1 MSVSRGRLRII
12 KKKVEATK
20 NLMKITR
27 AMEMV
32 ARAKVRKFER
42 EFAKYKEYMKELERI
57 REKLPL
63 KGLEHP
69 LTVGYGKT
77 LILVISTDLGLCG
90 AFNSEIF
97 RRAEEEYSRIADF
110 AGFIVV
116 GSRGVSHFRRK
127 GLVKAYEKLYDIPN
141 MNIASS
147 IMDHTL
153 QYMRENGVGK
163 LTVVYGEYV
172 NALVQRPAVVE
183 LIPLEENA
191 GDENVE
197 FEPEVSAMI
206 DDFLFFYLSSKL
218 MYYMFETKVSE
229 LYSRQN
235 AMKNATDN
243 ANEMIRNLT
252 LEYNKARQASIT
264 QEIIEIVN
272 GAEALKEI
280 EESG

>member
-1 MSVSRGRLRII
+1 MRMSRGRLRTI

-32 ARAKVRKFER
+32 ARAKVKRFER
-42 EFAKYKEYMKELERI
+42 EFLKFKDYMRELERI
-57 REKLPL
+57 KEKLPL
-63 KGLEHP
+63 KGLDNP
-69 LTVGYGKT
+69 LAIGYGGT
-77 LILVISTDLGLCG
+77 VLIVISTDLGLCG

-97 RRAEEEYSRIADF
+97 RTAEEEASRLVDF
-110 AGFIVV
+110 AGFIVI
-116 GSRGVSHFRRK
+116 GSRGVSHFKREKLIK
-127 GLVKAYEKLYDIPN
+127 GYEKLYDIPT
-141 MNIASS
+141 MDIASS

-153 QYMRENGVGK
+153 QYMKTEGVGR
-163 LTVVYGEYV
+163 LSVVYGKFV
-172 NALVQRPAVVE
+172 NALIQKPEIAN
-183 LIPLEENA
+183 LIPLEESK

-197 FEPEVSAMI
+197 FEPEVSVMLE
-206 DDFLFFYLSSKL
+206 DFLYFYLSSKL

-229 LYSRQN
+229 LYARQN

-243 ANEMIRNLT
+243 ANEMIRELT

-272 GAEALKEI
+272 GAEALKEL
-280 EESG
+280 EEAG